1 MTYRRT
7 VFLIALAAL
16 VVAPVLAADVSG
28 TWIAEFETPIG
39 TLHYTYVLKVDGT
52 SLTGTAKWEQGS
64 SEISEG
70 KVSGDEI
77 SFVEN
82 TSVEGMD
89 LRISYKGKISGDEIK
104 LTRVVGDFGT
114 EEIVLK
120 RAQ

>member
-1 MTYRRT
+1 MTSFRT
-7 VFLIALAAL
+7 FLLIALA
-16 VVAPVLAADVSG
+16 VVMVAPAVAADIAG
-28 TWIAEFETPIG
+28 TWTSEFETPIG
-39 TLHYTYVLKVDGT
+39 TLHYTYVFKVDGT
-52 SLTGTAKWEQGS
+52 TLTGTAKWEQGS
-64 SEISEG
+64 SEITEG
-70 KVSGDEI
+70 KVTGDEI

-114 EEIVLK
+114 EEIALK